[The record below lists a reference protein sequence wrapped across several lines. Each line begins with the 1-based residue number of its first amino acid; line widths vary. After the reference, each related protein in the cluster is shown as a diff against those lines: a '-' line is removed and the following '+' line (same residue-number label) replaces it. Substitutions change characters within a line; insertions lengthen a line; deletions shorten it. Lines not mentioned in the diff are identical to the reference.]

1 MAVPAPDNNSEQPY
15 DGVIDLIVDY
25 AYDYTDPSPAAWTR
39 AKATLLDAIGSAIES
54 FHTSK
59 ECRDL
64 LGPQWPTS
72 APIPD
77 GFRPPGTNYSLDLLK
92 GAFDMGA
99 MIRYLDHNDAFPG
112 AEWGHPSDNF
122 GAILATADLLTR
134 NALKREDPS
143 GVITVHQ
150 ILLAGIKAY
159 EIQGC
164 FQIRNAF
171 NRVGLDHVIL
181 VKVASTAVVSWLM
194 GLDKNQARSAVSHA
208 WADGHPL
215 RVYRQAPNAGPR
227 KGWAAGDACMRAVH
241 LATLARAGQPGL
253 RTVLTAP
260 RWGFYQVLYRDQAF
274 ELPRPFGSWVMENVL
289 FKVMAVEGHA
299 LTSVDATVIL
309 SKQMEERGLDPV
321 RDIQSIHVKTTDA
334 SMTIINKQG
343 PLHNYADRDHCM
355 RYIIAVMLLKGD
367 VIEVDDYQ
375 DASPWSSDPRVD
387 ELRSKI
393 AMTEDEEFTKDY
405 HNQEIRSLANEIE
418 ISFNDG
424 TKLNARV
431 DFPAGHVRHAKT
443 LPLVREKT
451 VRNFKLGLSEDRVGA
466 IVDLIDGPDFESTPA
481 STFMDLF
488 QPS

>member
-1 MAVPAPDNNSEQPY
+1 MGAPAPDNNSEQPY

-25 AYDYTDPSPAAWTR
+25 AYDYTNPSPAAWTR
-39 AKATLLDAIGSAIES
+39 AKATLLDAVGSAIES

-72 APIPD
+72 SPIPD
-77 GFRPPGTNYSLDLLK
+77 GFRPPGTEYSLDLLK
-92 GAFDMGA
+92 GAFDM
-99 MIRYLDHNDAFPG
+99 
-112 AEWGHPSDNF
+112 DNY

-134 NALKREDPS
+134 DALKRQDS
-143 GVITVHQ
+143 SAIITVKQ

-194 GLDKNQARSAVSHA
+194 GLDKSQARAAVSHA

-253 RTVLTAP
+253 RSVLTTP

-309 SKQMEERGLDPV
+309 HRQIQARGLDPI
-321 RDIQSIHVKTTDA
+321 RDIKEIHVKTTDA

-367 VIEVDDYQ
+367 VIEVQDYQ
-375 DASPWSSDPRVD
+375 DSSPWASDPRVD
-387 ELRSKI
+387 ELRSRI
-393 AMTEDEEFTKDY
+393 AMTEDKEFTRDY
-405 HNQEIRSLANEIE
+405 HNQDIRSLANEIE
-418 ISFNDG
+418 ITFHDG
-424 TKLNARV
+424 SRLNERV

-451 VRNFKLGLSEDRVGA
+451 IRNFKLGLPENRVAA
-466 IVDLIDGPDFESTPA
+466 IIEVIDGPDFEQTPA

-488 QPS
+488 QSS

>member
-1 MAVPAPDNNSEQPY
+1 M
-15 DGVIDLIVDY
+15 
-25 AYDYTDPSPAAWTR
+25 
-39 AKATLLDAIGSAIES
+39 
-54 FHTSK
+54 
-59 ECRDL
+59 
-64 LGPQWPTS
+64 
-72 APIPD
+72 
-77 GFRPPGTNYSLDLLK
+77 
-92 GAFDMGA
+92 
-99 MIRYLDHNDAFPG
+99 
-112 AEWGHPSDNF
+112 
-122 GAILATADLLTR
+122 
-134 NALKREDPS
+134 
-143 GVITVHQ
+143 HQ

-215 RVYRQAPNAGPR
+215 RAYRQAPNAGPR

-260 RWGFYQVLYRDQAF
+260 RWGFYHVLYHDQEF
-274 ELPRPFGSWVMENVL
+274 ELPRPFESWVMENVL

-309 SKQMEERGLDPV
+309 SQQMKERGLDAV
-321 RDIQSIHVKTTDA
+321 SDIKSIHVKTTDA

-375 DASPWSSDPRVD
+375 DKSPWSSDPRVD

-393 AMTEDEEFTKDY
+393 TMTEDEEFTKDY

-431 DFPAGHVRHAKT
+431 DFPAGHVRHEKT

-451 VRNFKLGLSEDRVGA
+451 VRNFGLALPEDRVSA
-466 IVDLIDGPDFESTPA
+466 IVDLIDGPNFESTPA

-488 QPS
+488 H